1 MKGNKTIFQLFE
13 TEKIQ
18 NSLPT
23 ESNHFTKPDSKENED
38 IQNKAA
44 LESFVSSSCNYFKE
58 SKHPGDG
65 YFTDETD
72 NECGSNFV

>member
-23 ESNHFTKPDSKENED
+23 ESNHFTKGDSKENED
-38 IQNKAA
+38 IQNKNVF
-44 LESFVSSSCNYFKE
+44 E
-58 SKHPGDG
+58 
-65 YFTDETD
+65 
-72 NECGSNFV
+72 